1 MVIIGKSNDVEP
13 RTYHDGEKVRNADKR
28 VLVGPRQGAPN
39 FSMRKFTLGRGG
51 CSPYHTHP
59 WEHEVYILS
68 GLGEVRFAGGGS
80 QDVEPGDYAFVPP
93 NDEHQFAN
101 RGDEPFEFLC
111 MVPLEG
117 EDG

>member
-1 MVIIGKSNDVEP
+1 MITIKQSNNVDP
-13 RTYHDGEKVRNADKR
+13 RIYHDGATVKHVEKR
-28 VLVGPRQGAPN
+28 VLVGPKDNAPN
-39 FSMRKFTLGRGG
+39 FSMRKFTVGAGG
-51 CSPYHTHP
+51 CSPYHTHA

-68 GLGEVRFAGGGS
+68 GRGEVRFAGGS
-80 QDVEPGDYAFVPP
+80 QPVGAGDVALVPP

-101 RGDEPFEFLC
+101 IGDEPFEFLC

>member
-1 MVIIGKSNDVEP
+1 MVIIGRSMDVEP
-13 RTYHDGEKVRNADKR
+13 RKYHDGETVLNAEKR
-28 VLVGPRQGAPN
+28 VLVGPKDDAP
-39 FSMRKFTLGRGG
+39 FSMRRFTIGVGG

-68 GLGEVRFAGGGS
+68 GKGQVKFAGGS
-80 QDVEPGDYAFVPP
+80 QDVGPGDFAYVPS
-93 NDEHQFAN
+93 NDEHQFVN
-101 RGDEPFEFLC
+101 TGDGVFEFLC

>member
-1 MVIIGKSNDVEP
+1 MVSVNRSTNITP
-13 RTYHDGEKVRNADKR
+13 RIYHDGEKVLHVEKR
-28 VLVGPRQGAPN
+28 VLVGPADGAPT
-39 FSMRKFTLGRGG
+39 FSMRKFTVGAGG

-68 GLGEVRFAGGGS
+68 GSGEVRFSGGS
-80 QDVEPGDYAFVPP
+80 QAVSPGDFAFVPP
-93 NDEHQFAN
+93 NEEHQFAN
-101 RGDEPFEFLC
+101 AGTVPFEFLC